1 MRRLKR
7 HSRYEI
13 FTICLLMLNLIMGF
27 VLVSAY
33 LILAIRGI
41 PIKWLSFFLFLPV
54 IASLTSLY
62 RLKGGDQLD
71 KWQKFFT
78 ATLVVTEA
86 YAFYR
91 ELIYAYSIWVSYFNP
106 DREW

>member
-1 MRRLKR
+1 MISWSDVPLKLRGKGGLWDQRQRWYSGTVDEIRMRRLKR

-54 IASLTSLY
+54 IASLTSL
-62 RLKGGDQLD
+62 GCGS
-71 KWQKFFT
+71 
-78 ATLVVTEA
+78 V
-86 YAFYR
+86 
-91 ELIYAYSIWVSYFNP
+91 
-106 DREW
+106 